1 MPVLSGHERRVLVS
15 TCLASLGSFYTMALT
30 GLALPQIQRGL
41 AIPEN
46 ELGSLFALL
55 RFGSLFSLGLA
66 IAADRVGRRQ
76 LLLASVAGCALAN
89 LATAFVRS
97 GLELAMLQL
106 VARCFL

>member
-55 RFGSLFSLGLA
+55 RFGTLFSLGLA
-66 IAADRVGRRQ
+66 ISADRGDVADSSSFPSRAVPSAISRRR
-76 LLLASVAGCALAN
+76 SRRAG
-89 LATAFVRS
+89 
-97 GLELAMLQL
+97 
-106 VARCFL
+106 